1 MPCGSSSAFIQTMS
15 GLCCWTGSLSN
26 WNTGRV
32 IFWKLTRELW
42 YSTEDLSCSNS
53 EDTGLTLWCTVEH
66 PLMATSLQR
75 PFFGRQSIHWLL
87 FEPLY
92 SGHLSTKAFFWQT
105 VHTLTLV
112 WTSVQWPPLYKG
124 LFLADSPYID
134 SCLNLSTTLAT
145 FIYPQGDRCGE
156 VQLYFWKPRSHA
168 LVLS

>member
-1 MPCGSSSAFIQTMS
+1 MPCGSSSAFIQTMF

-53 EDTGLTLWCTVEH
+53 EDTGLTLLCTVEH
-66 PLMATSLQR
+66 PLIATSPQR
-75 PFFGRQSIHWLL
+75 P
-87 FEPLY
+87 
-92 SGHLSTKAFFWQT
+92 FFWQT